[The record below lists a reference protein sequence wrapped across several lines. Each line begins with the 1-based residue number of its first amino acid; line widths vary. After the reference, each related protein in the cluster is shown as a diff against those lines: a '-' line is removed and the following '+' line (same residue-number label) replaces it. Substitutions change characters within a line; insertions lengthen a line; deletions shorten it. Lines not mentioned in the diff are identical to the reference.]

1 MAWKIEFDRHAKREL
16 DRLDPQQA
24 RRILKFL
31 HTRLAPAKDPRG
43 LGEALVGP
51 ELGKYW
57 KYRVG
62 DYRLIV
68 RIQDALITVLVLRI
82 ANRKAVYR

>member
-1 MAWKIEFDRHAKREL
+1 MAWKIEFMPQAERDLAAL
-16 DRLDPQQA
+16 DHQVV

-31 HTRLAPAKDPRG
+31 YARIQPIDDPRSIG
-43 LGEALVGP
+43 GPLKGP

-62 DYRLIV
+62 DYRIISKIDKQQLVIIV
-68 RIQDALITVLVLRI
+68 VNTGH
-82 ANRKAVYR
+82 RKGVYS

>member
-1 MAWKIEFDRHAKREL
+1 MAWKIEFMPQAERDLAAL
-16 DRLDPQQA
+16 DHQIV

-31 HTRLAPAKDPRG
+31 YARIQPLDDPRSI
-43 LGEALVGP
+43 GEPLKGP

-62 DYRLIV
+62 DYRIISKIEDQQLVILIV
-68 RIQDALITVLVLRI
+68 KIGHRRG
-82 ANRKAVYR
+82 VYA

>member
-1 MAWKIEFDRHAKREL
+1 MAWKIEFMPQAERDIAAL
-16 DRLDPQQA
+16 DHQVV

-31 HTRLAPAKDPRG
+31 YARIQPIDDPCSIG
-43 LGEALVGP
+43 GPLKGP

-62 DYRLIV
+62 DYRIISKIDNQQLVIIV
-68 RIQDALITVLVLRI
+68 VNIGH
-82 ANRKAVYR
+82 RKGVYS

>member
-1 MAWKIEFDRHAKREL
+1 MAWKIEFMPQAERDLAAL
-16 DRLDPQQA
+16 DHQVV

-31 HTRLAPAKDPRG
+31 YARIQLIDDPRSIG
-43 LGEALVGP
+43 GPLKGP

-62 DYRLIV
+62 DYRIISKIDNQQLVIIV
-68 RIQDALITVLVLRI
+68 VNIGH
-82 ANRKAVYR
+82 RKGVYS

>member
-1 MAWKIEFDRHAKREL
+1 MAWKIEFMPQAERDLAAL
-16 DRLDPQQA
+16 DHQVV

-31 HTRLAPAKDPRG
+31 YARIQPIDDPRSIG
-43 LGEALVGP
+43 GPLKGP

-62 DYRLIV
+62 DYRIISKIDNQQFVIIV
-68 RIQDALITVLVLRI
+68 VNIGH
-82 ANRKAVYR
+82 RKGVYS